1 MSTIDVTN
9 PGLVNVVTQGDG
21 RLSVDQAVTVS
32 VTSSAGGGISVVA
45 SSVTGAVHDITR
57 TNPNDSNAVTEV
69 FGLGLAKN
77 VNIP

>member
-9 PGLVNVVTQGDG
+9 PGCTNVVTQGDG

-32 VTSSAGGGISVVA
+32 PSSSAGGGKSVVA

-69 FGLGLAKN
+69 FGLGLPRN